1 MENMQNNTPK
11 LQRVLRLDSYP
22 VAAASFTPEGFLMD
36 RPVVTSTGIFEYHN
50 NDGSLRREL
59 RLPDE
64 VFNRESL
71 SSYKGKPVVITHD
84 AGLIT
89 KDNVAEN
96 QIGTILSDGK
106 RDGDDVRAEIV
117 IHDTDAMKDC
127 KMKELS
133 LGYNL
138 DLDETPGIWNGQRYD
153 AIQRNIR
160 INHLALVREARAG
173 EQARLNI
180 DSRDGESIMIGG
192 KKVMAKKNA
201 AKRTTREDSILSPE
215 ELDIAIKQYKER
227 RAAKEAK
234 ADADTDDVEKKFEAA
249 EVVKTD
255 VPEEKVDVEP
265 VAEAEVETVEPM
277 RKPETVEEKVKFVKD
292 RRDIRD
298 ENGDP
303 SNCDEAME
311 SIAEQDEDIDM
322 LIDIIDT
329 LLAERDFAK
338 HGDEGNYT
346 IPAIDP
352 DNKIH
357 EEKEDADDEAIPD
370 MTKPEIGD
378 KGVEPEKGRDDCG
391 DKKMDGCGKTEE
403 DSADED
409 IPDTTKKEVEE
420 DVDEEELAKETE
432 FGFDSDDD
440 EFVYEEEEEE
450 EVAEENED
458 EDVEE
463 DEDVAQFPDK
473 PIPESKGEEVA
484 EDEDEEE
491 EEVEVEDKEK
501 VFHMNADSIDAIVQR
516 QLRERMKIAKIGRM
530 INMDGLEYQSVK
542 AAKRKI
548 IRAVR
553 PGVRLDGKSD
563 TYINAMYDLAV
574 DDIKKRN
581 AKDTAYQKRQ
591 MFNKKYNADSA
602 VEVEEDSAEAARKK
616 MMARQNRDQK

>member
-1 MENMQNNTPK
+1 MANANDTPT
-11 LQRVLRLDSYP
+11 LTRVLRLDSYP
-22 VAAASFTPEGFLMD
+22 VQSASFTPEGFLMD
-36 RPVVTSTGIFEYHN
+36 RPIVTSTGIFEYHN

-64 VFNRESL
+64 VFDRDSL
-71 SSYKGKPVVITHD
+71 NSYKGKPVVITHD

-96 QIGTILSDGK
+96 QIGTILSEGK
-106 RDGDDVRAEIV
+106 RDGDDVRADIV

-127 KMKELS
+127 KFKELS

-173 EQARLNI
+173 EQARLNL
-180 DSRDGESIMIGG
+180 DSRDGKSIMTGG
-192 KKVMAKKNA
+192 RKVMAKKKSA
-201 AKRTTREDSILSPE
+201 THADSVLSPE

-234 ADADTDDVEKKFEAA
+234 ADTDDEAVEKKFEAA
-249 EVVKTD
+249 EVVKED
-255 VPEEKVDVEP
+255 VPDEKKLDAEPIVKEEDKPIAP
-265 VAEAEVETVEPM
+265 VPAPEMKPVQ
-277 RKPETVEEKVKFVKD
+277 KPETVEERVKLVKD

-303 SNCDEAME
+303 ENTDEAME
-311 SIAEQDEDIDM
+311 SIAEQDEDIDT

-329 LLAERDFAK
+329 LLAERDFGK
-338 HGDEGNYT
+338 HADEGNDT

-352 DNKIH
+352 DNAIH
-357 EEKEDADDEAIPD
+357 EKDNEKVDGEDEEIPD

-378 KGVEPEKGRDDCG
+378 KGKVPGHGDC
-391 DKKMDGCGKTEE
+391 DVKKDGCGEENE
-403 DSADED
+403 DSDDED
-409 IPDTTKKEVEE
+409 IPDTTK
-420 DVDEEELAKETE
+420 A
-432 FGFDSDDD
+432 
-440 EFVYEEEEEE
+440 
-450 EVAEENED
+450 
-458 EDVEE
+458 
-463 DEDVAQFPDK
+463 
-473 PIPESKGEEVA
+473 EVA
-484 EDEDEEE
+484 EDEDEDEEVDETVAFEDEDDDFVDAEKVEE
-491 EEVEVEDKEK
+491 EEEDSADESVPDTTKEEVDDDEELEETEEEEEELVGKPLYYNK
-501 VFHMNADSIDAIVQR
+501 DSIDAIVQR
-516 QLRERMKIAKIGRM
+516 QLRERLKIARIGKM
-530 INMDGLEYQSVK
+530 VNMDGLEYQPIK

-563 TYINAMYDLAV
+563 TYVNAMFDLAV

-591 MFNKKYNADSA
+591 MFNKKFNGDSKSP
-602 VEVEEDSAEAARKK
+602 VEEDSAEARRRK
-616 MMARQNRDQK
+616 MIERQENRKQK

>member
-1 MENMQNNTPK
+1 MENTVNNTPT

-22 VAAASFTPEGFLMD
+22 VAAASFTPEGFLLD
-36 RPVVTSTGIFEYHN
+36 KPVVTSTGIFEYHN

-64 VFNRESL
+64 VFNRDSL

-89 KDNVAEN
+89 KDNVAQN

-127 KMKELS
+127 KFKELS

-180 DSRDGESIMIGG
+180 DSRDDKTIMTGG
-192 KKVMAKKNA
+192 KKLMAKKNA

-227 RAAKEAK
+227 KAAKEAK
-234 ADADTDDVEKKFEAA
+234 ADADTDDVEKKFEEA

-255 VPEEKVDVEP
+255 VPAVPEVPEEKKLDAEP
-265 VAEAEVETVEPM
+265 VVAEAEKKTVEPIAKPEAPVAP
-277 RKPETVEEKVKFVKD
+277 KPETVEDKVKFVKD
-292 RRDIRD
+292 RRDLRD

-303 SNCDEAME
+303 ENTDEAME
-311 SIAEQDEDIDM
+311 NIAEQDEDIDT

-329 LLAERDFAK
+329 LLAERDFGK
-338 HGDEGNYT
+338 HEDEGNET

-352 DNKIH
+352 DDKIH
-357 EEKEDADDEAIPD
+357 KENEAEAPKKTEDLLKEDECGEEK
-370 MTKPEIGD
+370 K
-378 KGVEPEKGRDDCG
+378 
-391 DKKMDGCGKTEE
+391 E
-403 DSADED
+403 DSADEAV
-409 IPDTTKKEVEE
+409 PDTTKEEVEA
-420 DVDEEELAKETE
+420 DVDEAKLAKETE
-432 FGFDSDDD
+432 FGFDSEDD
-440 EFVYEEEEEE
+440 EFNFEDEEEEEE
-450 EVAEENED
+450 FVED
-458 EDVEE
+458 EDKEE

-473 PIPESKGEEVA
+473 AIPESEA
-484 EDEDEEE
+484 EDEDEEIE
-491 EEVEVEDKEK
+491 EEEEEFVTDCGTKPY
-501 VFHMNADSIDAIVQR
+501 NTDAIDAIVQR
-516 QLRERMKIAKIGRM
+516 QLRERLKIAKIGKM
-530 INMDGLEYQSVK
+530 VNMDGLEYQSIK

-574 DDIKKRN
+574 DDIKRRN
-581 AKDTAYQKRQ
+581 TKDTAYQKKQ
-591 MFNKKYNADSA
+591 MFNKKFNSDSA
-602 VEVEEDSAEAARKK
+602 AFVADEDSAEARRQK
-616 MMARQNRDQK
+616 MIDRQENRNQK